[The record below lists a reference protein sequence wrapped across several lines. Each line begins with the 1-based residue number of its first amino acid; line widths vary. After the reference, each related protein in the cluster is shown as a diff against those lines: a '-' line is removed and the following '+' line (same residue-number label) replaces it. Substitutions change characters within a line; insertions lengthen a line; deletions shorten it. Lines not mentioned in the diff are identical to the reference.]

1 MPLFV
6 AQRSLYEVRER
17 PSKAYSWKA
26 FLIAQVIV
34 EIPYMII
41 TGVLIFGCY
50 FYAVVG
56 VPSSLTQGT
65 VLLLCVQFF
74 IYASTFGQMAIAALP
89 DAQSAS
95 AIVVLLF
102 AMSLTF
108 CGVMQPP
115 SALPGFWIF
124 MYRVS
129 PFTYWTSAM
138 SSTQVH
144 GRQVICS
151 IDELSIFNPPA
162 GLTCWEYLKDYAT
175 AAGGQVLNKAA
186 TSNCE
191 YCPVTVADQY
201 IAQSNM
207 YYSQRWRNYG
217 LVWVYIVFNIFIAV
231 LTYYLFRVRRWNVE
245 GIKKSLARF
254 IPSKKSSD

>member
-26 FLIAQVIV
+26 FLMAQVIV
-34 EIPYMII
+34 EVPYMIV
-41 TGVLIFGCY
+41 TGIIIFACY

-56 VPSSLTQGT
+56 IPDSATQGT
-65 VLLLCVQFF
+65 VLVLCIQFF

-89 DAQSAS
+89 DAETAS

-115 SALPGFWIF
+115 SALPGFWMF

-138 SSTQVH
+138 ASTQVH
-144 GRQVICS
+144 GRHVVCS
-151 IDELSIFNPPA
+151 KDELSIFNPPS
-162 GLTCWEYLKDYAT
+162 GQTCWDYLEKYAT
-175 AAGGQVLNKAA
+175 LAGGQVINKSA

-191 YCPVTVADQY
+191 YCPVNVADQF
-201 IAQSNM
+201 IAGSGIH
-207 YYSQRWRNYG
+207 YDERWRNFG
-217 LVWVYIVFNIFIAV
+217 LVWAYIAFNIFIAV
-231 LTYYLFRVRRWNVE
+231 MTYYLFRVKRWNTA
-245 GIKKSLARF
+245 GIKQSLARF
-254 IPSKKSSD
+254 TPSKKSST